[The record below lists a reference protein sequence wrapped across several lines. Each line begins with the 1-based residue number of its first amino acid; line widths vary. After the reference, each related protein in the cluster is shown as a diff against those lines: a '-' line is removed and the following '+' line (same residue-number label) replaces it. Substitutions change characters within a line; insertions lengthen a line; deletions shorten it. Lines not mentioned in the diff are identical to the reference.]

1 MVLIE
6 DGEPDGCSHV
16 RDLIADKLKQVKEK
30 IAGLRRTEKRLAKH
44 QERCSTALKR
54 SCGAQCPKS
63 PEIGIGTGERIK
75 VKVEVLY
82 FKGCPNHKTAVE
94 QVRKALRSEGLAMPV
109 DEVEITDP
117 AMAQR
122 VGSLG
127 SPSIRFD
134 GIDVEPG
141 AREIKT
147 FGFGC
152 RTYSDDEGRRS
163 GMPTVGLIQRAAR
176 ERRSA

>member
-1 MVLIE
+1 MQHSPQEVL
-6 DGEPDGCSHV
+6 
-16 RDLIADKLKQVKEK
+16 
-30 IAGLRRTEKRLAKH
+30 
-44 QERCSTALKR
+44 
-54 SCGAQCPKS
+54 QCPMPHS
-63 PEIGIGTGERIK
+63 PGVGIGTRERIK

-82 FKGCPNHKTAVE
+82 FKGCPNHEAAVE
-94 QVRKALRSEGLAMPV
+94 QVRNALRSEGLPILV
-109 DEVEITDP
+109 NEVEIIDP

-122 VGSLG
+122 VGFLG
-127 SPSIRFD
+127 SPSIRID

-152 RTYSDDEGRRS
+152 RTYSDDEGKRS
-163 GMPTVGLIQRAAR
+163 GLPPVGLIKQATR